1 VAVGEDRETP
11 NPALTT
17 TVTEPSVPAV
27 ERRIGAYRVLRELGH
42 GGMGTVYLA
51 ARADDQYQK
60 QVAIKVVRGLDSDEI
75 VRYFRR
81 ERQILAALDH
91 PNIARLMDGGTT
103 EDGLP
108 YFVMERVEGEP
119 IDRYCDQRKL
129 SVQERLRLFQGV
141 CAAVQYAHQNLVVHR
156 DLKPSNILVDAHG
169 VPKLLDF
176 GLAKLLN
183 PEIFGEAA
191 TGTALAMT
199 LEYASPEQARGQR
212 ITTAT
217 DVYSLGVV
225 LYELL
230 TGHRPYGR
238 QAQDS
243 LQLLRAVCEEEPER
257 PSTAVGRTERRTL
270 PNGAVWTT
278 TPDAV
283 SRTREGTPEKLRRRL
298 RGELDNIVLMALR
311 KEPQRRYRSVEALS
325 EDIRRYLEGRPV
337 TAHKAT
343 VWYRSSKF
351 VRRNALGVGAAAVMF
366 MLAVGFGVVTTVQ
379 SHKIARERD
388 RANREAAT
396 AQCVSDFLVNLFN
409 VSDPNESRGNT
420 VTARELLDKAVR
432 DIEGKLN
439 DDPAVKGT
447 LLSTMGSVYEDLGLS
462 KQAQALTEKAL
473 AQFRSVP
480 RPDESAVGKTLLQ
493 LAVVTFHLGQYN
505 KAEPL
510 YREALAILEKQLG
523 PTNPEVARTLDDFG
537 VFYQE
542 EAKYDQAE
550 QLHRRALA
558 IFEKTAGPQS
568 RDAANVLTNLANLA
582 SLRGNYTEA
591 ETLQLRALDIQE
603 SVLGP
608 DHPETISSLNN
619 LATTSFYLEKY
630 DKAEEL
636 FERVL
641 ALDEKTE
648 GPDHPDVAIALNNI
662 ANVAQIRGN
671 FRTAEVSF
679 RRAIGIFEKAGVP
692 DHPTALA
699 AISNLATVYRDEG
712 RYAEAES
719 LQRRALVADGKN
731 LGPDH
736 PNVAFDLHRFAS
748 ILSESG
754 RPAEAEP
761 LQRRAVEVLEKA
773 LGPEHPTFAIALLV
787 LGDVY
792 RAEGKRGEAE
802 QLYRRA
808 MAISEKALGP
818 NSSDVTDLRL
828 RLAALDQEAG
838 RSAEAAPLLAAALE
852 ACTKEAAHGQ
862 ATFTRKVRQAT
873 ALLLLGR
880 TAEARPIAEGVF
892 AAGYRRRP
900 FVKLCAKNGIAPP
913 AGGGT

>member
-1 VAVGEDRETP
+1 MGEDREVP

-17 TVTEPSVPAV
+17 TVTESSEPRV

-60 QVAIKVVRGLDSDEI
+60 QVAIKVVRGLDSDEV

-119 IDRYCDQRKL
+119 IDRYCDERKL

-199 LEYASPEQARGQR
+199 PEYASPEQARGQR

-238 QAQDS
+238 QARDS

-257 PSTAVGRTERRTL
+257 PSTAVGRTEQRTL

-351 VRRNALGVGAAAVMF
+351 VRRNALGVGATATVF
-366 MLAVGFGVVTTVQ
+366 VLAVGFGVVTTVQ

-396 AQCVSDFLVNLFN
+396 EQRVSDFLVNLFQI
-409 VSDPNESRGNT
+409 SDPTESRGNS
-420 VTARELLDKAVR
+420 VTARELLDKAVH
-432 DIEGKLN
+432 DIEGKLQGE
-439 DDPAVKGT
+439 PAVKGT
-447 LLSTMGSVYEDLGLS
+447 LLYTMGLVYEDLGLS
-462 KQAQALTEKAL
+462 TQALELTEKAL
-473 AQFRSVP
+473 AQFRSAAQ
-480 RPDESAVGKTLLQ
+480 PDEPAIARALLQ
-493 LAVVTFHLGQYN
+493 QAVVTFHLGQYE

-510 YREALAILEKQLG
+510 YREALAILEKHFG
-523 PTNPEVARTLDDFG
+523 PDNPEVARALDDFG
-537 VFYQE
+537 LFYQE
-542 EAKYDQAE
+542 AAKYDQAE
-550 QLHRRALA
+550 PLHRRALA
-558 IFEKTAGPQS
+558 IFEKTTGPRS
-568 RDAANVLTNLANLA
+568 RDVANVLTNLANLF
-582 SLRGNYTEA
+582 SLRGKYAEA
-591 ETLQLRALDIQE
+591 ETLQRRALDIQE

-619 LATTSFYLEKY
+619 LATINFYLEKY
-630 DKAEEL
+630 DKVEEL
-636 FERVL
+636 FRRVL
-641 ALDEKTE
+641 ALYEKTE
-648 GPDHPDVAIALNNI
+648 GPDHPDVAIALNNL
-662 ANVAQIRGN
+662 ANVAQIRGD
-671 FRTAEVSF
+671 FQTAEASF
-679 RRAIGIFEKAGVP
+679 QRAARIFEKAGVP
-692 DHPTALA
+692 EHPNALA
-699 AISNLATVYRDEG
+699 ALSNLATVYRDMG

-719 LQRRALVADGKN
+719 LQRRALEADRRT

-736 PNVAFDLHRFAS
+736 PNVAFDLHRLAS

-754 RPAEAEP
+754 RPSEAEP
-761 LQRRAVEVLEKA
+761 LQRHAVEIIEKA
-773 LGPEHPTFAIALLV
+773 LGPEHPTFAVAVMV
-787 LGDVY
+787 LGDVCRAQGK
-792 RAEGKRGEAE
+792 RAEAE
-802 QLYRRA
+802 SLYTRA
-808 MAISEKALGP
+808 MRISEKALGP
-818 NSSDVTDLRL
+818 DNGDVADLRL
-828 RLAALDQEAG
+828 RLAAIDQGSG
-838 RSAEAAPLLAAALE
+838 RSAEATPLLVATVE
-852 ACTKEAAHGQ
+852 ACTKDAAGGH
-862 ATFTRKVRQAT
+862 ATVDQRVRQAT

-880 TAEARPIAEGVF
+880 SAEARPLAHEVF
-892 AAGYRRRP
+892 ATGYRRRP
-900 FVKLCAKNGIAPP
+900 FLELCAKSGITPA